1 MGVGV
6 GWGSAPLVK
15 PAFEPGTHR
24 LNLKGTGL
32 ARQPKPALE
41 ADYCAL
47 AQQVRELLLQSLTP
61 KSARKLQGQRF
72 DRYMAVI
79 VVLVIVVLVIVM
91 VPFGIMRAIIA
102 RAAFQ
107 A

>member
-79 VVLVIVVLVIVM
+79 VVLVIVM